1 MDAPTLQKARM
12 LQILRANQPT
22 GAYIGIERHVNENR
36 VKTFIELTR
45 QALEEDRIG
54 QPDIFYRRKPTLDY
68 RRSDRK
74 RESEGLRRK
83 G

>member
-12 LQILRANQPT
+12 LHILRANQSK
-22 GAYIGIERHVNENR
+22 GSYIGMEGHVNENR

-54 QPDIFYRRKPTLDY
+54 QSDLSYRLKPALNY
-68 RRSDRK
+68 PRSDRK

>member
-22 GAYIGIERHVNENR
+22 DAYIRMEGHVNENR
-36 VKTFIELTR
+36 VKTFIELTS
-45 QALEEDRIG
+45 QALEEDRMG
-54 QPDIFYRRKPTLDY
+54 QPDFSYRRKPKLNY
-68 RRSDRK
+68 PRSDRK
-74 RESEGLRRK
+74 RENEGLRRK